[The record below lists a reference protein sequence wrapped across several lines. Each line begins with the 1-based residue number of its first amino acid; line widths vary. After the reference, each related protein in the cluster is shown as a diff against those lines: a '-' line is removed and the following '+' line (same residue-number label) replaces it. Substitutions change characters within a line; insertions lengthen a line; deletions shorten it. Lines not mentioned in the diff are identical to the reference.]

1 MQAQQFCGLTGVIVV
16 NGAALDLKEH
26 VDRKDLLNRY
36 GRQDIIYVLLDKRID
51 DIKEEVKE
59 LKSNVKDLQ
68 NEMRDE
74 FKDVR
79 GEIKDVRGEIG
90 KTNERIDKLFSLMVS
105 MKTWGI
111 GLAVAILLGI
121 AGIIVTI
128 VLS

>member
-1 MQAQQFCGLTGVIVV
+1 MM
-16 NGAALDLKEH
+16 NGAALDIKEYAEQ
-26 VDRKDLLNRY
+26 KDLLNRY

-59 LKSNVKDLQ
+59 LKSDVKDLQ

-74 FKDVR
+74 FKNVR

-90 KTNERIDKLFSLMVS
+90 KTNERIDKTNERMDKLFSLMVS